1 MRFFAWWLAILAIV
15 CGARAAH
22 ADARDDS
29 RAAFRRGVTL
39 AQQGD
44 YRHARDAFLEAYK
57 LFAHPSILLNLGI
70 ARWKIGEYVEA
81 EEDLAKF
88 LADDGGASQ
97 EEIASARAALAAVRA
112 KLGSLRVRVAPKF
125 ARATLDGRPIALVP
139 GELAELRATAGDHTF
154 EAQAEGFVPK
164 RLKVTVEAG
173 RGKTVDVALEQ
184 DKAASGGQ
192 VEPPPGGTTNPP
204 TPPPDTGMSTR
215 HIVGWIL
222 VGTGGGAILLGAL
235 AGLRAQA
242 LAHEYN
248 SEPASLQVQDSKTRS
263 DGIFLRTAAD
273 VAFAVGIVTGG
284 VGAYLLLAP
293 EPKRSNGVS
302 AVVGP
307 GFIGVRG
314 SF

>member
-1 MRFFAWWLAILAIV
+1 MRFATWLVIAALV
-15 CGARAAH
+15 CAAQAAH
-22 ADARDDS
+22 ADTRDDS

-81 EEDLAKF
+81 EQDLVKF

-97 EEIASARAALAAVRA
+97 DEIASARAALAAVRT
-112 KLGSLRVRVAPKF
+112 KLGTLRVRVAPKS
-125 ARATLDGRPIALVP
+125 ARATMDGQPIALVP
-139 GELAELRATAGDHTF
+139 GELAEMRATAGDHAF

-164 RLKVTVEAG
+164 RLKVTVEAT
-173 RGKTVDVALEQ
+173 RGKTVDVTLDAERTAPAGGGGPIEQ
-184 DKAASGGQ
+184 
-192 VEPPPGGTTNPP
+192 PPPGGRV
-204 TPPPDTGMSTR
+204 TPEPAEEGMSTR
-215 HIVGWIL
+215 HIVGWVL
-222 VGTGGGAILLGAL
+222 VGTGGGALLLGLL
-235 AGLRAQA
+235 AGLRAQG
-242 LAHEYN
+242 LANEYN
-248 SEPASLQVQDSKTRS
+248 SEPPGGQESKARS

-273 VAFAVGIVTGG
+273 VGFLVGIASAG

-293 EPKRSNGVS
+293 EPKKTNGVS

-307 GFIGVRG
+307 TFVGVRG